1 VVAPGGESRAMPVK
15 FVLEKT
21 APLQTTLQALLW
33 VGALAIAAILAALL
47 VATVFGAH

>member
-1 VVAPGGESRAMPVK
+1 VVAPRGESRAMPVK

-33 VGALAIAAILAALL
+33 VGALAVAAILAALL